1 MTNGPILIVDHDDS
15 VLQALLPSL
24 RAAGLDALYHRDG
37 SSALAHQYAIPP
49 AVALFELWL
58 PDMDGLALLQ
68 RFAYAYPHT
77 AIIVMSAHGT
87 IATAV
92 QALKLGA
99 VDYLEKPVT
108 PATVLQVVQHT
119 LHPSHAPPRRPPSL
133 PVFAQ
138 RYSPNG
144 TASRQRTLRRSI
156 VIQGHGLLSGHK
168 TGLILSPLPPHH
180 NIVFRDITTGECM
193 PLDVRHVV
201 STDVCTSLRHGRVTA
216 HTIEHLLSALHAYR
230 LTNLLIQLSD
240 EIPIL
245 DGSADIFC
253 QRIEEAGIIEQEAA
267 AESIVVDRR
276 YHIGSIARDT
286 KFILIDPYDGFRV
299 TYRGNYP
306 PPIGIQEWSYELY
319 NERSYRRDIAPARTF
334 AFVADVE
341 TMHAQELIAGG
352 RLNNVILLGENSIV
366 NSAPLRFANEFVRHK
381 ILDIIG
387 DMYLLGR
394 PMRGHVQANMTGHT
408 ENVALVRHL
417 CDTLPTSGMPR
428 QWREGVLQ

>member
-15 VLQALLPSL
+15 VLQSLLSPM
-24 RAAGLDALYHRDG
+24 RAAGLDVLCHHDG
-37 SSALAHQYAIPP
+37 TSALTHQYATPP
-49 AVALFELWL
+49 AMALLELWL
-58 PDMDGLALLQ
+58 PDMDGLELLQ
-68 RFAYAYPHT
+68 RFAHAYPDT
-77 AIIVMSAHGT
+77 AIVVMSAYGT

-108 PATVLQVVQHT
+108 PATVLQVIQHT
-119 LHPSHAPPRRPPSL
+119 LHPSHAPCRRPLSSR
-133 PVFAQ
+133 VFAQ
-138 RYSPNG
+138 QCGSNG

-156 VIQGHGLLSGHK
+156 VIQGHGLQSGRK

-180 NIVFRDITTGECM
+180 DIVFRDITTGECM
-193 PLDVRHVV
+193 PLDVRHVA
-201 STDVCTSLRHGRVTA
+201 STDFCTSLRHGRVTA

-230 LTNLLIQLSD
+230 LTNLLIQLSG

-245 DGSADIFC
+245 DGSAAVFC
-253 QRIEEAGIIEQEAA
+253 QHIEDAGIIEQDAA

-276 YHIGSIARDT
+276 YHIGAIGRDT
-286 KFILIDPYDGFRV
+286 KCILIDPYDGFRV
-299 TYRGNYP
+299 TYRVNYP

-319 NERSYRRDIAPARTF
+319 DGTSYRRDIAPARTF
-334 AFVADVE
+334 AFVEDVE
-341 TMHAQELIAGG
+341 AMHAQDLIAGG

-366 NSAPLRFANEFVRHK
+366 NSGPLRFANEFVRHK

-408 ENVALVRHL
+408 ENVALAHQLR
-417 CDTLPTSGMPR
+417 DTLPISCMPR